1 MDLLLDH
8 KSGSIICRLAD
19 RAKSLPPLPHASFP
33 YDSLAPQLLKCR
45 KSYRSACQ
53 TPHQAPL
60 TIDLQLWDVITNH
73 VRIDVGT
80 PRIYGTLWLSK
91 LDMITF

>member
-1 MDLLLDH
+1 ML
-8 KSGSIICRLAD
+8 
-19 RAKSLPPLPHASFP
+19 P

-60 TIDLQLWDVITNH
+60 TIDLQFTNH
-73 VRIDVGT
+73 VRIDVVT
-80 PRIYGTLWLSK
+80 PRIYGTLWLSA